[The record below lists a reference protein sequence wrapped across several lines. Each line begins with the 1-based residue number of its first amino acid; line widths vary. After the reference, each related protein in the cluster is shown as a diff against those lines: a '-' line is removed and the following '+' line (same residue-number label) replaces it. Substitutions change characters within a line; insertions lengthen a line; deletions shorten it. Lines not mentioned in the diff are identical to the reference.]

1 MAKDWSMPMEWLV
14 ILQEDKPLATYQ
26 ELTQFTVSQVYDIL
40 EVMELKRMYIINDIR
55 ERQAEE
61 ARQQHLSGGR

>member
-1 MAKDWSMPMEWLV
+1 MPMEWLV

-40 EVMELKRMYIINDIR
+40 EVMEAKRMRAILDIKQQEA
-55 ERQAEE
+55 ERAK
-61 ARQQHLSGGR
+61 QQHLSGGR